1 MIDTTKIMNFR
12 VPFFCGFV
20 TFTLILNMAYFNLHT
35 HKFTNNPNT
44 LELVNQY
51 PWEFDN
57 TIPNYSI
64 GIHPWYINE
73 ARLQSDLQTID
84 EKLALPE
91 CLALGECG
99 LDKRIEIP
107 MNLQV
112 EVFEKQIALAE
123 KHQKPLVLHLVA
135 AYQEL
140 LEIKNRLHIS
150 VPVIL
155 HGFSKNEQVA
165 KQLLDH
171 GCYLSFGKYL
181 LRNPELKEVFL
192 SVPNDRFF
200 LETDTIEETLEE
212 VYALAAQYK
221 GITIE
226 ALQRQIGE
234 NRKQVFGI
242 CF

>member
-1 MIDTTKIMNFR
+1 
-12 VPFFCGFV
+12 
-20 TFTLILNMAYFNLHT
+20 MAYFNLHT
-35 HKFTNNPNT
+35 HKFTNQPDR

-51 PWEFDN
+51 PWAFDSS
-57 TIPNYSI
+57 IPQYSI
-64 GIHPWYINE
+64 GIHPWYIE
-73 ARLQSDLQTID
+73 ETRLPSDLQLID

-99 LDKRIEIP
+99 LDKRIDIP
-107 MNLQV
+107 LTLQI

-140 LEIKNRLHIS
+140 LEIKNRLQIS
-150 VPVIL
+150 VPVVL
-155 HGFSKNEQVA
+155 HGFSKNAQVA
-165 KQLLDH
+165 KHLVDH

-212 VYALAAQYK
+212 VYVLAAQYK
-221 GITIE
+221 GITVE
-226 ALQRQIGE
+226 ALQE
-234 NRKQVFGI
+234 LVEANRMQVFGI
-242 CF
+242 